1 MKSTAT
7 DREQAMR
14 EQDQRIKE
22 VLAGIK
28 SKYLIMSGK
37 GGVGKSTVAVNMAVA
52 LAKRGYSV
60 GLMDVDLHGPNT
72 LKMLGLEGTRMITD
86 GSFLIPLDYNE
97 NLQIVSMA
105 SLLESSDSAVIW
117 RGPLKIGA
125 IKQFI
130 SDVAWGDRDYLIID
144 SPPGTGD
151 EPLTV
156 AQVITGAKGIIVT
169 TPQEVSILDIR
180 KSITFCRQ
188 VSMPVLGIIENM
200 SGLICPHCGGKIDI
214 FKSGGGRR
222 AAEDMGVP
230 FLGEL
235 PLDPE
240 IVEAGDAGKPYIL
253 HHPESI
259 SAKSFNAVLDKLISM
274 EKKKA

>member
-1 MKSTAT
+1 MENTRS
-7 DREQAMR
+7 DRERAMR
-14 EQDQRIKE
+14 EQDRRIKE
-22 VLAGIK
+22 VLEGIK
-28 SKYLIMSGK
+28 SIYLVMSGK
-37 GGVGKSTVAVNMAVA
+37 GGVGKSTVAVNLAVD
-52 LAKRGYSV
+52 LARRGHSV

-72 LKMLGLEGTRMITD
+72 LKMLGLEGERMSSD
-86 GSFLIPLDYNE
+86 GSYLIPLLYDD
-97 NLQIVSMA
+97 NLRVVSMS

-130 SDVAWGDRDYLIID
+130 SDVAWGERDYLIID

-156 AQVITGAKGIIVT
+156 AQVITGARGIIIT
-169 TPQEVSILDIR
+169 TPQELSILDIR

-188 VSMPVLGIIENM
+188 VSMPVIGIIENM
-200 SGLICPHCGGKIDI
+200 SGLICPHCGRKIDL
-214 FKSGGGRR
+214 FKAGGGRK

-230 FLGEL
+230 FIGEL

-240 IVEAGDAGKPYIL
+240 IVEAGDAGEPYIL
-253 HHPESI
+253 HHPESM
-259 SAKSFNAVLDKLISM
+259 SAKSFKTIVDKLLSM
-274 EKKKA
+274 EKEKA